1 MKFLV
6 HMAQLLYPADTGGK
20 IRSSKLF
27 EKLAQQHDVTIVG
40 LVRPEDAQ
48 ADLDRMLACCRR
60 FIPVVRPIARR
71 YTPRFYWELAANLCS
86 RQPYMV
92 QRHTNREATRKMQE
106 LLRTEPFD
114 VLMCDFLQPNLNLIP
129 LAFHPKI
136 LFEHNV
142 ESMVLKRYH
151 ETARNPAVKA
161 YFRLQ
166 WRRLFRAEKRAA
178 LHYDRCIEVSEKD
191 CRTMQELYGVTN
203 TSAIPTGVD
212 VDFYR
217 PGDPAA
223 EGNDLVF
230 TASMDWLPNED
241 GVRFFVEQVLPQI
254 RREVPDVRFWA
265 VGRNPSPALQRFAAE
280 HEGIELTGTVDDVR
294 PYIERAAVY
303 VVPLRVG
310 GGTRM
315 KIFEAMAMNKAVVS
329 TTIGAE
335 GLPVI
340 DGENIVLADDPG
352 QFAGKVVSLL
362 RDRDLRRRL
371 GECGNRMVRENF
383 TWDAV
388 ARVFAGICEKAEEWR
403 RGRDAGMKG

>member
-1 MKFLV
+1 
-6 HMAQLLYPADTGGK
+6 MAQLLYPADTGGK

-40 LVRPEDAQ
+40 LVRPEDTQ
-48 ADLDRMLACCRR
+48 ADVDRMLACCRR
-60 FIPVVRPIARR
+60 FIPVVRPIAQR
-71 YTPRFYWELAANLCS
+71 YTPRFYWELTANLFS
-86 RQPYMV
+86 RLPYMV
-92 QRHTNREATRKMQE
+92 QRHTNLEATRKMQD
-106 LLRTEPFD
+106 LLQNEQFD
-114 VLMCDFLQPNLNLIP
+114 AVICDFLQGNLNLIS
-129 LAFHPKI
+129 LSFRPKI

-142 ESMVLKRYH
+142 ESMVLRRYY
-151 ETARNPAVKA
+151 EAARNPAVRA

-178 LHYDRCIEVSEKD
+178 LHYDHCIEVSEKD
-191 CRTMQELYGVTN
+191 CRTMQELYGVAN

-230 TASMDWLPNED
+230 TASMDWLPNDD
-241 GVRFFVEQVLPQI
+241 GVRFFVEDVLPRI
-254 RREVPDVRFWA
+254 RRDVPSVKFWA
-265 VGRNPSPALQRFAAE
+265 VGRNPSPALQRLAAE
-280 HEGIELTGTVDDVR
+280 HEGVELTGTVDDVR
-294 PYIERAAVY
+294 PYIERATVY

-329 TTIGAE
+329 TSIGAE
-335 GLPVI
+335 GLPVQ
-340 DGENIVLADDPG
+340 DGENILLADDPG
-352 QFAGKVVSLL
+352 EFAGRVVTLL

-371 GECGNRMVRENF
+371 GENGSRMVRERF

-388 ARVFAGICEKAEEWR
+388 ARVFAEICEKV
-403 RGRDAGMKG
+403 AGKKMG

>member
-40 LVRPEDAQ
+40 LVRPEDTQ

-60 FIPVVRPIARR
+60 FIPVVRPIAPR
-71 YTPRFYWELAANLCS
+71 YTPRFYWELTANLCS
-86 RQPYMV
+86 RLPYMV
-92 QRHTNREATRKMQE
+92 QRHTNREAIRTMQE
-106 LLRTEPFD
+106 LLRNEQFD

-129 LAFHPKI
+129 LSFHPKI

-142 ESMVLKRYH
+142 ESMVLKRYY
-151 ETARNPAVKA
+151 ETAHNPAVKA

-178 LHYDRCIEVSEKD
+178 LHYDHCIEVSEKD

-241 GVRFFVEQVLPQI
+241 GTRFFVEQVLPRI
-254 RREVPDVRFWA
+254 RQEVPGARFWA

-294 PYIERAAVY
+294 PFIERAAVY

-329 TTIGAE
+329 TAIGAE

-340 DGENIVLADDPG
+340 DGENIVLADAPG
-352 QFAGKVVSLL
+352 EFAGKVVKLL
-362 RDRDLRRRL
+362 RDRGLRRKL
-371 GECGNRMVRENF
+371 GESGSRMVRENF

-388 ARVFAGICEKAEEWR
+388 ARVFAGICEKAAVKK
-403 RGRDAGMKG
+403 DDGMKR